1 MITLGHRLMKA
12 GSSIGHKTGSTARA
26 IGHKVVAPAM
36 DGLNTAV
43 TVANNVNRVKNLLT
57 RGR

>member
-1 MITLGHRLMKA
+1 MKA
-12 GSSIGHKTGSTARA
+12 GSSIGHKFGSAARA

-43 TVANNVNRVKNLLT
+43 TVANNVNRLKNLLT